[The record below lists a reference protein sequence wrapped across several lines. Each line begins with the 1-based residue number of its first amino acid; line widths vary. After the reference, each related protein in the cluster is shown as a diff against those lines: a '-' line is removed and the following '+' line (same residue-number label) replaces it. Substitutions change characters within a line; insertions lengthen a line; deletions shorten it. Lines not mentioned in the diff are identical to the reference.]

1 MTAWAN
7 LQRDWAQNTDEKNGF
22 RYLTLGPL
30 SCIQYPGCR
39 HSSQKIEVMMLRLLN
54 GSRISDKISTSSL
67 LTKFNMLSVNQINA
81 QMKLSEMWKA
91 VNDEDHPFNIV
102 KRESGPNIRAM
113 RSITNEVLPTQNFS
127 ELSKQTFINA
137 IVP

>member
-1 MTAWAN
+1 MKD
-7 LQRDWAQNTDEKNGF
+7 LQMSQNK
-22 RYLTLGPL
+22 
-30 SCIQYPGCR
+30 
-39 HSSQKIEVMMLRLLN
+39 MLRLLN

-127 ELSKQTFINA
+127 ELSKQTFINDGIKA
-137 IVP
+137 WNVAPLKIKSCSSYAPAKTEIKNFVKFIPI

>member
-1 MTAWAN
+1 MKD
-7 LQRDWAQNTDEKNGF
+7 LQMSQNK
-22 RYLTLGPL
+22 
-30 SCIQYPGCR
+30 
-39 HSSQKIEVMMLRLLN
+39 MLRLLN

-67 LTKFNMLSVNQINA
+67 HVVCEPDQA

>member
-1 MTAWAN
+1 
-7 LQRDWAQNTDEKNGF
+7 
-22 RYLTLGPL
+22 
-30 SCIQYPGCR
+30 
-39 HSSQKIEVMMLRLLN
+39 
-54 GSRISDKISTSSL
+54 
-67 LTKFNMLSVNQINA
+67 MLSVNQINA